1 MYFSRRSAK
10 MELVALGFLIAS
22 LMLSP
27 SLARSASTELKLS
40 GKDSATGESVVR
52 TFTLEQ
58 LRELPRAEVSTT
70 TIWTEGTQHFEG
82 VLLIKLWEAAGLSA
96 PKEIRAKALNDY
108 VAIIP
113 AADLE
118 TDTVL
123 IADRRNGRDM
133 RVRDKGPLW
142 IIYPSDAS
150 AVDYVD
156 KMVWQLIAL
165 EAVH

>member
-1 MYFSRRSAK
+1 MNFLRRSAR
-10 MELVALGFLIAS
+10 MELVALGFFIAS

-27 SLARSASTELKLS
+27 SVARSASTELKLS
-40 GKDSATGESVVR
+40 GKDSVTGESVVL

-58 LRELPRAEVSTT
+58 LRELPRAKVSTT

-82 VLLIKLWEAAGLSA
+82 VLLVKLWEAAGLSL
-96 PKEIRAKALNDY
+96 PKEFRAKALNDY
-108 VAIIP
+108 AALIP
-113 AADLE
+113 ATDLE

-123 IADRRNGRDM
+123 IADRLNGRDM

-142 IIYPSDAS
+142 IIYPADAS

-156 KMVWQLIAL
+156 KMVWQLIEL